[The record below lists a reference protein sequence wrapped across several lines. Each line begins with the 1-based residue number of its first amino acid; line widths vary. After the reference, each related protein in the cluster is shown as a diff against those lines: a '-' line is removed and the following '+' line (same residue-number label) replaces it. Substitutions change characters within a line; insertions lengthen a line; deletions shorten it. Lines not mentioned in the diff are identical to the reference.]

1 MTRPLVTRSL
11 VLGAALLLL
20 VGCSAPAPA
29 PTSTSTPA
37 PSAAGDGV
45 LRIGTILPT
54 SGTFAF
60 IGAAQVA
67 GVATA
72 VKEIN
77 DAGGVNGV
85 PVELL
90 QRDAGDAS
98 GNKAEDSLKDLS
110 GSGVDVVIGPS
121 SSVQAA
127 RLIPLAAQDSITMIS
142 PAATFPGLSE
152 LAGGSWFYRTIP
164 NYGRQG
170 TALGPVISQDGP
182 KKVAIVFI
190 NDDLGKAIVPALTD
204 SLEAAGS
211 TVVASV
217 SVPLAGPDTAKAV
230 EQVKSAEPDVVVL
243 ATAYSSVDLTR
254 DLITKIIAAGF
265 SGSKLWLTS
274 QNAGDYSQ
282 ALAGGLLS
290 GVRGI
295 IEGYQPDDS
304 FTARLKQVDSG
315 LSQFRYAAEAY
326 DATILAALAAIV
338 AQDDSG
344 LAIRDTLVD
353 VSRGGIKC
361 TSFAECLQ
369 VLRTQA
375 DIDYDGV
382 SGPVNFTVLHDVSP
396 AFWGLYT
403 FNSENKFVF
412 DRGVF
417 SE

>member
-11 VLGAALLLL
+11 VLGAALMLL

-29 PTSTSTPA
+29 PTSTPTAA
-37 PSAAGDGV
+37 PTATGDGV

-54 SGTFAF
+54 SGVYAF
-60 IGAAQVA
+60 LGAAQVA

-90 QRDAGDAS
+90 QRDSADAS
-98 GNKAEDSLKDLS
+98 SSKAEESFKDLS
-110 GSGVDVVIGPS
+110 GSGVDVIIGPS
-121 SSVQAA
+121 SSAQSQ
-127 RLIPLAAQDSITMIS
+127 RLIPLAAEAAITMIS
-142 PAATFPGLSE
+142 PAATYPGLSE
-152 LAGGSWFYRTIP
+152 VAGGTWFFRTIP
-164 NYGRQG
+164 SYGRQG

-190 NDDLGKAIVPALTD
+190 NDDLGKAIVPTLTD

-217 SVPLAGPDTAKAV
+217 SVPLAGPDTAKV
-230 EQVKSAEPDVVVL
+230 VDEVKTAAPDIVVL
-243 ATAYSSVDLTR
+243 ATAYTSLDLTK

-282 ALAGGLLS
+282 ALPGELLS

-295 IEGYQPDDS
+295 IEGYQPDDA

-315 LSQFRYAAEAY
+315 LGQFRYAAEAY

-344 LAIRDTLVD
+344 SAIRDTLVD

-369 VLRTQA
+369 VLRTGT

-382 SGPVNFTVLHDVSP
+382 SGPVNFSPAHDVSP